1 MFFEDQDV
9 VLSLQKQKPLQA
21 ADFTIWSEQTSGMAQ
36 FAVWTALSSVGL
48 GAALQHYN
56 PEIDVETA
64 KLLDLPGSW
73 HLKAQLVFGSIKK
86 SAKEKT
92 YEADEKL
99 FRIFRDL

>member
-1 MFFEDQDV
+1 M
-9 VLSLQKQKPLQA
+9 LYL
-21 ADFTIWSEQTSGMAQ
+21 
-36 FAVWTALSSVGL
+36 LSSVKIIL
-48 GAALQHYN
+48 YQKSIDSFSSHFFLLFWATRLTKPSLILDA
-56 PEIDVETA
+56 EIDVETA
-64 KLLDLPGSW
+64 KLLDLPVSW